1 MKIATVTAVGG
12 TMDTMLAVVVFF
24 LVLVVLVPGAG
35 VLKRCAFCS
44 VAVLNWRNFL
54 VFLLFSFWRARR
66 CIIYMSVCSRSL
78 CWVSR
83 G

>member
-35 VLKRCAFCS
+35 VLKRCTF
-44 VAVLNWRNFL
+44 
-54 VFLLFSFWRARR
+54 
-66 CIIYMSVCSRSL
+66 
-78 CWVSR
+78 
-83 G
+83 